1 MFQKERI
8 ARTMIR
14 LYEIFQNRS
23 SHKSFKEVCDRY
35 ILANIEV
42 FEREKQLFDRINE
55 IQIEYQ
61 DLGEEQFISKYDTK

>member
-23 SHKSFKEVCDRY
+23 SNKSFKEVCDRY

-55 IQIEYQ
+55 IQNEYQ
-61 DLGEEQFISKYDTK
+61 DLGEEQFMAKYA